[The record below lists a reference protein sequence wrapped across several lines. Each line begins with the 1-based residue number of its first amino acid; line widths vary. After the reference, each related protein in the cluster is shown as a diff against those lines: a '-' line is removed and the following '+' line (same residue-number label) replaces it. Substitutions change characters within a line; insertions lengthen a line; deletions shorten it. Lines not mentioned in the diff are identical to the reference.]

1 MTAEQAIDPTRLQVE
16 FADLYVLA
24 TGGVDVFVLNWN
36 EKLSPPPFTIFV
48 SGNQFLY
55 QGHTYLV
62 NGHGAVLPQ
71 WVSEQEIEGNLVM
84 FVERE
89 GRLMAYATAAEED
102 LEEESESE

>member
-1 MTAEQAIDPTRLQVE
+1 MTAEQVIDPTRLEVE

-36 EKLSPPPFTIFV
+36 EEPSPPPFTIFV
-48 SGNQFLY
+48 SGNQFSY

-62 NGHGAVLPQ
+62 NGHGAILPQ
-71 WVSEQEIEGNLVM
+71 WVAEQELAGKLVM

-89 GRLMAYATAAEED
+89 GRLMAYATVTED
-102 LEEESESE
+102 ESEEESGSE